1 MKKFLALFLALVAL
15 VGCNDEPSMD
25 VVLGGEE
32 TCVFSVSIDGDTLS
46 DGLQVEQTRTASDD
60 LLALLGEEYEF
71 RYILQVYHADGKSTQ
86 YFKYSK
92 ELTVN
97 FNVTLPPTRNYN
109 FVVWADIVEKSS
121 ATNPTPQS
129 EYYTTEDGLDC
140 ITIKNWAC
148 NTDLRDAFV
157 GSAQVINFS
166 SSSVIN
172 CVTLTRPFAKL
183 RIVATNADNPTNGAK
198 KLRVSYPQYIPTG
211 FDARTG
217 RVDASVNSQYFY
229 SDIDIEQSQNAEKEI
244 FTDYIFASA
253 EESSINV
260 DVALYDDNN
269 NILGVTKTI
278 TVPIARNKITTIKG
292 DIL

>member
-32 TCVFSVSIDGDTLS
+32 TCVFSVSIDGDTLG
-46 DGLQVEQTRTASDD
+46 DGLQVEQTRAASED
-60 LLALLGEEYEF
+60 LLALLGDEYEF
-71 RYILQVYHADGKSTQ
+71 RYILQVYHDDGKSTQ
-86 YFKYSK
+86 YFEYSNA
-92 ELTVN
+92 LTVN

-109 FVVWADIVEKSS
+109 FVVWADIVKKPSE
-121 ATNPTPQS
+121 TNPTPQS
-129 EYYTTEDGLDC
+129 EYYKTEDGLDC

-157 GSAQVINFS
+157 GTTTVQNFS

-183 RIVATNADNPTNGAK
+183 CIVATNAKNPTNGAE
-198 KLRVSYPQYIPTG
+198 KLRVSYPQYIPTKFNATNG
-211 FDARTG
+211 E
-217 RVDASVNSQYFY
+217 VEESVNSQNFY
-229 SDIDIEQSQNAEKEI
+229 IGIERSQNAEKEI
-244 FTDYIFASA
+244 FTDYIFAS
-253 EESSINV
+253 ETESSINV
-260 DVALYDDNN
+260 DVALYNGD
-269 NILGVTKTI
+269 NILGVKKTI

>member
-46 DGLQVEQTRTASDD
+46 DGLQVEQTRTASQD
-60 LLALLGEEYEF
+60 LLALLGDKYEF
-71 RYILQVYHADGKSTQ
+71 RYILQVYHAAGKSTQ

-92 ELTVN
+92 DLTVN
-97 FNVTLPPTRNYN
+97 FNVTLPPTRDYN

-121 ATNPTPQS
+121 ETNPTPQS
-129 EYYTTEDGLDC
+129 EYYTTENGLDC

-157 GSAQVINFS
+157 GSAQVVNFS

-183 RIVATNADNPTNGAK
+183 RIVATNANNPTNGAK

-211 FDARTG
+211 FNAKTG
-217 RVDASVNSQYFY
+217 QAVAGVNSQYFF
-229 SDIDIEQSQNAEKEI
+229 IGIEQSQNAEKEI

-269 NILGVTKTI
+269 ILGMTKRI